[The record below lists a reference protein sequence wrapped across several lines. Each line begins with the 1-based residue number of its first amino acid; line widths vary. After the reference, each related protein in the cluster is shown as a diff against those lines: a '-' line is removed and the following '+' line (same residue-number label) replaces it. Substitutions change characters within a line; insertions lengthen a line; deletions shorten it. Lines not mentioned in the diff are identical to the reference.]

1 MSCESGTLLKL
12 IIVASKNSGQH
23 FFYLLVLV
31 FDVHHAYRTILIIF
45 SVRISGWIKVQ
56 GGREGRPNVIT
67 QVKKIRCYKKNCF
80 LFCLFPMYKW
90 YLDYMIWRRLIFWFQ
105 THPYT
110 YMYFFH
116 LPLSSYFTSRL
127 KEVYTNLSSR
137 TKNKIICH
145 SKKLTHHTK

>member
-1 MSCESGTLLKL
+1 MPLKTVDN
-12 IIVASKNSGQH
+12 I
-23 FFYLLVLV
+23 FFHLLVLV

-56 GGREGRPNVIT
+56 GGRVGRPNVTT
-67 QVKKIRCYKKNCF
+67 QVKIMMLQNTNCF

-90 YLDYMIWRRLIFWFQ
+90 FLDYKWRLIFSIPDLIII
-105 THPYT
+105 TCIYLHV
-110 YMYFFH
+110 FFSFT
-116 LPLSSYFTSRL
+116 PSSYFTSRL